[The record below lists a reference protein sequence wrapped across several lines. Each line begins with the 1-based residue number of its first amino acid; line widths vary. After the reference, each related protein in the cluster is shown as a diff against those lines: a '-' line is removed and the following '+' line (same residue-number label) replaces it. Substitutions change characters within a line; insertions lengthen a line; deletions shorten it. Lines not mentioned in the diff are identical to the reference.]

1 MTSNE
6 GRLFTKEI
14 HGGVDSG
21 SYSDHSH
28 LAARCNFEIEL
39 SRI

>member
-1 MTSNE
+1 MIANE
-6 GRLFTKEI
+6 GDLSQKEI
-14 HGGVDSG
+14 HGGVDTG

-28 LAARCNFEIEL
+28 LAARCNFENEL